1 MAMLK
6 LVRESGK
13 PFDVSAMHG
22 KWCDI
27 ELIGRD
33 IGFAQVGII
42 SSGPNHIYFQYKDK
56 KGIVPKGYVKQL
68 VERKMGSFRLKR
80 QQPLVVEEWD
90 ASVHPMER
98 FLGKKCDIHVH
109 QTQLFEGSAGFFAAE
124 IRYVGNGIVQ
134 IRENSKIYSVNE
146 HMICGMIES
155 SYR

>member
-1 MAMLK
+1 MAGLK
-6 LVRESGK
+6 IVRESGK
-13 PFDVSAMHG
+13 YFDCTPMHG

-42 SSGPNHIYFQYKDK
+42 SSGTRHIYFQYRDQR
-56 KGIVPKGYVKQL
+56 GIVPKAYVKQL
-68 VERKMGSFRLKR
+68 VERKMSAFRLKR
-80 QQPLVVEEWD
+80 QQPLIVEEWD
-90 ASVHPMER
+90 DSINPFEK

-109 QTQLFEGSAGFFAAE
+109 QTQLFEGNSGFFEAE

-146 HMICGMIES
+146 HMICGLIES
-155 SYR
+155 R

>member
-6 LVRESGK
+6 IVRESGK
-13 PFDVSAMHG
+13 EFDVTPMHG

-42 SSGPNHIYFQYKDK
+42 SSGPNHIYFQYRDK
-56 KGIVPKGYVKQL
+56 RGMVPKIFVKQL
-68 VERKMGSFRLKR
+68 VERRMGSFQMRK
-80 QQPLVVEEWD
+80 QQPIVVEEWD
-90 ASVHPMER
+90 DSIHPYEK

-109 QTQLFEGSAGFFAAE
+109 QTQLFEGNSGFFAAE
-124 IRYVGNGIVQ
+124 IRYVGHGIVQ

-146 HMICGMIES
+146 PMICGMIES
-155 SYR
+155 R